1 MVGLRTAVA
10 ARSKENAGGFLKE
23 DVDARKA
30 MGSPKTKGLR
40 ASSKT

>member
-1 MVGLRTAVA
+1 MVGLPTAVA
-10 ARSKENAGGFLKE
+10 AGSKENAGGFFKE

-30 MGSPKTKGLR
+30 MGVPETERLR

>member
-1 MVGLRTAVA
+1 MVDLRTAVA
-10 ARSKENAGGFLKE
+10 AGSTENAGGFFKE

-30 MGSPKTKGLR
+30 LGVSETEGLR